1 MQECGVL
8 RQINKLRIR
17 SSSAAGEEVCAT
29 SRKGSLDYSSSGAG
43 PADSDAAPSSS
54 TRTPQRRRSSKAGT
68 ESDDSMEGP
77 VLSAGRRAL
86 RSGSVDAVM
95 VVSKPVNSP
104 FCAPS
109 FHSPPSL
116 RQGAVSSSS
125 GVLSTLDEEYPS
137 TGLALR
143 SHSTPSATESRA
155 KVLSSLLYFPSDTSS
170 SSNVRGGVEE
180 EKLQAERISRTAQ
193 PLSGHPPGGRA
204 GPAVQGQGQL
214 ASTSSGSAGNSARS
228 VVPAV
233 LTAPMKRVTSHTS
246 ISSSLGSNSYIS
258 QYLGGGLRSRSQSK
272 VDDFEC
278 DLRALLADSPSLA
291 PALTVTDMFAQSTGA
306 QQQPHLHHLHAL
318 ALPVSAGPLATT
330 LSSAGTSACP
340 SRTRSRC
347 SSFNPPTA
355 TSTVMTSS
363 YSNSLPVTDAA
374 LMIRLQAAAAAREST
389 TNNSEVSKLG
399 GLERAFSQERSTR
412 PVRSDSDSAAE
423 ADALVGPAR
432 LVLDWNTFTP
442 SSSFGA
448 PTAAARSEDEEQQRG
463 YHCGGVGV
471 LDGVA
476 EEGADGEA
484 RARRCSSPTPSFTN
498 SLSSCDSLPNNLMDL
513 LDPTASAASDDSDG
527 AQDCDSRD
535 NAEDLHSDQQEQQQ
549 EEE

>member
-1 MQECGVL
+1 
-8 RQINKLRIR
+8 
-17 SSSAAGEEVCAT
+17 
-29 SRKGSLDYSSSGAG
+29 
-43 PADSDAAPSSS
+43 
-54 TRTPQRRRSSKAGT
+54 
-68 ESDDSMEGP
+68 
-77 VLSAGRRAL
+77 
-86 RSGSVDAVM
+86 
-95 VVSKPVNSP
+95 
-104 FCAPS
+104 
-109 FHSPPSL
+109 
-116 RQGAVSSSS
+116 
-125 GVLSTLDEEYPS
+125 
-137 TGLALR
+137 
-143 SHSTPSATESRA
+143 
-155 KVLSSLLYFPSDTSS
+155 
-170 SSNVRGGVEE
+170 
-180 EKLQAERISRTAQ
+180 
-193 PLSGHPPGGRA
+193 
-204 GPAVQGQGQL
+204 
-214 ASTSSGSAGNSARS
+214 
-228 VVPAV
+228 
-233 LTAPMKRVTSHTS
+233 
-246 ISSSLGSNSYIS
+246 
-258 QYLGGGLRSRSQSK
+258 
-272 VDDFEC
+272 
-278 DLRALLADSPSLA
+278 
-291 PALTVTDMFAQSTGA
+291 
-306 QQQPHLHHLHAL
+306 
-318 ALPVSAGPLATT
+318 
-330 LSSAGTSACP
+330 
-340 SRTRSRC
+340 
-347 SSFNPPTA
+347 
-355 TSTVMTSS
+355 MTSS